1 MNPIQFEKN
10 GLANVE
16 NYAQEI
22 PINSRSKYSRIQLKP
37 LLNHFCKHFQIKISS
52 FLKISG
58 SKTGIASS
66 LIS

>member
-10 GLANVE
+10 GPANVE

-37 LLNHFCKHFQIKISS
+37 LLNHFSKHFQIS
-52 FLKISG
+52 FLK
-58 SKTGIASS
+58 KCQFFKNFWLKKQLLAR
-66 LIS
+66 